1 MPSYYLSEDLARFGN
16 ISEAAP
22 KIWEEYSKFYGTALE
37 DGKLDAKTKKIVALA
52 VAFATQ
58 EPYCIDAYSSACLDA
73 GYSPEQIAEAVGV
86 VAAMNA
92 GGVLAHWAQTCNT
105 MARSED

>member
-1 MPSYYLSEDLARFGN
+1 MPSYYLSEDLSRFGN

-22 KIWEEYSKFYGTALE
+22 KVWEDYAQFYKTALE
-37 DGKLDAKTKKIVALA
+37 DGKLDAKTKKIIALA

-58 EPYCIDAYSSACLDA
+58 EPYCIDSYSSACLDA
-73 GYSPEQIAEAVGV
+73 GFTPEQLAEAVGV
-86 VAAMNA
+86 AAAMNA

-105 MARSED
+105 IARKDD